1 MSEPEGTPATFA
13 FILVRKFGRDG
24 QRLPGP
30 STDVLAVAVTLERA
44 QEFAEKDFERYARFL
59 PDEGGLS
66 SWTAFPVFGRHG
78 EPADETDF
86 WVSGSRAINYFIYR
100 REMLADA
107 RSPGPALPF
116 LPE

>member
-1 MSEPEGTPATFA
+1 MSEPEGRGTPATFV

-24 QRLPGP
+24 QRIPGP
-30 STDVLAVAVTLERA
+30 STTDFLAVAVTLERA

-66 SWTAFPVFGRHG
+66 SWTAFPVFGRRG
-78 EPADETDF
+78 EPTDETDF

-100 REMLADA
+100 REMLTGRPA
-107 RSPGPALPF
+107 RVNGR
-116 LPE
+116 